1 MMNKFISLFLSVVM
15 VALCS
20 FGSAQEQIE
29 GYDLD
34 LDSVLLAS
42 FFDYEEPSAGS
53 GGLAAYRDK
62 LTARP
67 DSTEYL
73 FFEPGRVT
81 LNSDRSATAALEKL
95 ESGAVR
101 EISGYRIGV
110 FFSNR
115 ANGRAEANA
124 VVEKCAELYS
134 DIETSM
140 VYDNPYFKVHA
151 GFATTNEEAVM
162 LLSRL
167 QKSFPKAYII
177 REKMTP
183 KDMIIENKIY

>member
-1 MMNKFISLFLSVVM
+1 MRMKTFISIWLSLAVVTLSTLG
-15 VALCS
+15 V
-20 FGSAQEQIE
+20 AQEQTD
-29 GYDLD
+29 GYDTMI
-34 LDSVLLAS
+34 DSLLMANLI
-42 FFDYEEPSAGS
+42 DYEGESEGS
-53 GGLAAYRDK
+53 GGLVAYRDK

-73 FFEPGRVT
+73 FFEPGRVN
-81 LNSDRSATAALEKL
+81 LNSDRSAIAALDKL
-95 ESGAVR
+95 EVDVANR
-101 EISGYRIGV
+101 EIIGYRIGV

-115 ANGRAEANA
+115 SNGRAEAN
-124 VVEKCAELYS
+124 VVVAKCEELYE
-134 DIETSM
+134 DIKTSL

-167 QKSFPKAYII
+167 QKNFPKAYII

-183 KDMIIENKIY
+183 KDLIID